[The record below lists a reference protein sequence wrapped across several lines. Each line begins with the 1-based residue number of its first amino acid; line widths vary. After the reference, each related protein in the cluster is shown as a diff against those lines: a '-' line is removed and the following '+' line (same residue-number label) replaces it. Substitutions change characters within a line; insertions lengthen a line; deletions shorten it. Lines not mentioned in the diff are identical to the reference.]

1 MAIFALAERLPTS
14 ATLPF
19 GLSFEKILAQ
29 LWSSFFLTY
38 HPIVWW
44 LWVATDSYWIFR
56 KREWTS
62 AREWERCYKLL
73 HNTSL
78 CSPLLLNQLVWKGIH
93 QISCL
98 RDLFIWIALRQ
109 FQQRE
114 THSLW
119 NASLST
125 DQPGRRVLS
134 KLVEVARLA
143 CGELLVKASRGSEE
157 GAESEE
163 SRSVV
168 WVRAPAARRQP
179 A

>member
-1 MAIFALAERLPTS
+1 MNSKNFVAIFALAKRLPTS

-19 GLSFEKILAQ
+19 GVPSEKMLAH

-38 HPIVWW
+38 HPSVWW

-109 FQQRE
+109 FHQRE

-119 NASLST
+119 NAST
-125 DQPGRRVLS
+125 DQPGRCVLS

-143 CGELLVKASRGSEE
+143 RGELLVKASRRSEE
-157 GAESEE
+157 GAELE
-163 SRSVV
+163 
-168 WVRAPAARRQP
+168 
-179 A
+179 

>member
-1 MAIFALAERLPTS
+1 MNSKNFVAIFALAKRLPTS

-19 GLSFEKILAQ
+19 GVPSEKMLAH

-38 HPIVWW
+38 HPSVWW

-62 AREWERCYKLL
+62 ARGWERCYKLL

-98 RDLFIWIALRQ
+98 RDLFIWIAL
-109 FQQRE
+109 
-114 THSLW
+114 TWDHNTLSDLYANLPKANLSLPC
-119 NASLST
+119 LPL
-125 DQPGRRVLS
+125 QHLQ
-134 KLVEVARLA
+134 KF
-143 CGELLVKASRGSEE
+143 GSD
-157 GAESEE
+157 
-163 SRSVV
+163 VDNK
-168 WVRAPAARRQP
+168 QM
-179 A
+179 